1 MLKFGGL
8 ESIDMRSIWH
18 TDNIARSGAALGAAL
33 LLLAFLVYATF
44 ALGST
49 DVGSVLHDV
58 APGPGDVQS
67 SQPWLIVG
75 ASAVAI
81 LIGLAVTL
89 AASFLPKNPPSRPP
103 Q

>member
-8 ESIDMRSIWH
+8 ESIDMRSLWH
-18 TDNIARSGAALGAAL
+18 TDNVVRSGAALGAAL
-33 LLLAFLVYATF
+33 LLLALLVYATF

-58 APGPGDVQS
+58 AQGPGDVQA
-67 SQPWLIVG
+67 SQPWLIIG
-75 ASAVAI
+75 ASSVAI
-81 LIGLAVTL
+81 LVGLAVTL
-89 AASFLPKNPPSRPP
+89 AASFFPKGPHSRPP